1 MLCRKSCSQPGILLP
16 PASLARL
23 FPDEPVPGGQDAP
36 SKGPCFLLPCGP
48 CGSLVKL
55 GLTGRAPQSKVPCWL
70 LHHGPGSFL
79 VRVGHAYKVLPAMG
93 FAASCIVG
101 QSALWLTCD
110 LQSSSPGNGPGCLLV
125 NPGLKA
131 RLLPAKMT
139 CCVLH
144 CQSVSFLIKLG
155 FVGRATPSKVPS
167 SILPLCQTCPLSSWA
182 LWAGLFLAWCH
193 AAFCLM
199 DHMAP
204 CSSWAL
210 KESCSQEVAMLLPTS
225 WTRQFPGQAG
235 PCRQCAPSKGAMMLP
250 LVWAWWHRQLIVTF
264 FSKT

>member
-55 GLTGRAPQSKVPCWL
+55 GLTGTAPQSKVPCWL

-79 VRVGHAYKVLPAMG
+79 VRLGLAYKVLPAMG

-144 CQSVSFLIKLG
+144 C
-155 FVGRATPSKVPS
+155 
-167 SILPLCQTCPLSSWA
+167 
-182 LWAGLFLAWCH
+182 
-193 AAFCLM
+193 
-199 DHMAP
+199 
-204 CSSWAL
+204 
-210 KESCSQEVAMLLPTS
+210 
-225 WTRQFPGQAG
+225 
-235 PCRQCAPSKGAMMLP
+235 
-250 LVWAWWHRQLIVTF
+250 
-264 FSKT
+264 